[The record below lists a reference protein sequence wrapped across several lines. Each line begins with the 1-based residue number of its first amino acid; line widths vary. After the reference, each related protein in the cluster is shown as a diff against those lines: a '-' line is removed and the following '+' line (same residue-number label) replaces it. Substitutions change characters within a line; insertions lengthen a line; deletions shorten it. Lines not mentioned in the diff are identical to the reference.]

1 MAYLILKPIAMSD
14 QNKLAI
20 LNFLNANVTP
30 GVPTRLSFNSM
41 GKTLNLSKEI
51 LDTLLVQL
59 NRDRFITQYAKK
71 GVDGFTVVLNQKG
84 IDAVQDES
92 FI

>member
-1 MAYLILKPIAMSD
+1 MSD

-20 LNFLNANVTP
+20 LTFLNSNVTP
-30 GVPTRLSFNSM
+30 GVPTRLSFNSIV
-41 GKTLNLSKEI
+41 KTLNLSKET
-51 LDTLLVQL
+51 LDNLLIQL
-59 NRDRFITQYAKK
+59 NRDRFIAQYAKK